1 MNSYEDII
9 SRVYKKSKKYPYM
22 SNNDRAA
29 QFAPFQALSGYA
41 EVVKEIARVTDEK
54 IILDENKKEIINRKL
69 LEVDS
74 NIEKNIKVTIVFY
87 EKDKLKKGGEYK
99 TVSEIV
105 KRIDKINKKIILINN
120 EEIDID
126 NIIDI
131 KI

>member
-1 MNSYEDII
+1 
-9 SRVYKKSKKYPYM
+9 M
-22 SNNDRAA
+22 S
-29 QFAPFQALSGYA
+29 
-41 EVVKEIARVTDEK
+41 
-54 IILDENKKEIINRKL
+54 DENKKEIINRKL